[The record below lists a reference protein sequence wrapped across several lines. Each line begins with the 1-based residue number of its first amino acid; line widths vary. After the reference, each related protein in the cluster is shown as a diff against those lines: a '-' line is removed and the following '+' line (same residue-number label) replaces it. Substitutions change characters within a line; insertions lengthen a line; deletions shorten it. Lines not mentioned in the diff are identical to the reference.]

1 MTLACLWHHILQRYS
16 GIYWLPWQ
24 HSLGTVVLW
33 VLPRWPLSL
42 TPGLQQFI
50 SYSKVPQLRPLKN
63 KTNLLIR
70 PFVFFRSQTD
80 HVIKANSLYRPLFVS
95 LKVILTSELHCKQV
109 ETYTERERERHFT
122 RFQMLEISDN
132 GVDAKRFYLLLYSQ
146 ALRTLSTSPLV

>member
-80 HVIKANSLYRPLFVS
+80 HVIKAYSLYRPLFVS
-95 LKVILTSELHCKQV
+95 LKVILTPELHCKQV
-109 ETYTERERERHFT
+109 ETYTERKRERETLHKIPNVRNKWQWGGCQKVLSASIFT
-122 RFQMLEISDN
+122 
-132 GVDAKRFYLLLYSQ
+132 
-146 ALRTLSTSPLV
+146 ST